1 MKIGKFYQID
11 RYFWFMFPTKTVAEA
26 VSQIRVPNCKTIPWS
41 IASHYEWQFKCQ
53 VDVLEV
59 ESFIVAL
66 EEVGVFRKILT
77 TDGKV
82 GWIFFDNCFADCFCE
97 VNQ

>member
-1 MKIGKFYQID
+1 MARSYS
-11 RYFWFMFPTKTVAEA
+11 WE
-26 VSQIRVPNCKTIPWS
+26 
-41 IASHYEWQFKCQ
+41 FKCQ

-59 ESFIVAL
+59 ESFIVVL

-82 GWIFFDNCFADCFCE
+82 GWIFFDNYFAECFRE